1 MEYDLAVIGAGPGG
15 YTAAIR
21 AEQLGMKVV
30 VIDEREQPGGTCLNV
45 GCIPSKALLESSQT
59 YYGLKTEGK
68 KIGVDGS
75 AVTFQFPQ
83 MMVHKNQVVKEL
95 TDGVKGLLKAHKIDY
110 VVGKAVLKSPQT
122 IQVGKFE
129 IRAAKILLATGSEP
143 IALPFLPFDE
153 ERVLSSTGALALR
166 EVPKRLL
173 VIGAGVIGLELA
185 SVYAR
190 LGSKV
195 DLVEMLDHIGGTL
208 DQTIHTHYLKALKA
222 QGLNF
227 HLSTQVKSAQVGK
240 TIALELQ
247 GAETGRLEGDA
258 VLVSVGRR
266 PFMKGL
272 GVDELGIQKT
282 ARGFIQVDSRY
293 CTSIPSIFAIGDLTE
308 GPMLAHRA
316 SEEGVA
322 CVEGF
327 KEPTKPVDEMLIPGI
342 IYTHPEVATCGFT
355 EEEAI
360 AAGRKVIVGTCSLK
374 SNGRAKAAGDTE
386 GMAKIVGD
394 EATGKLLGMHL
405 MMPHASELISCG
417 VMALKARATVKEL
430 GEMPFGHPT
439 ISETIK
445 EACLKALKR
454 PINIL

>member
-1 MEYDLAVIGAGPGG
+1 MECDLAVIGAGPGG

-21 AEQLGMKVV
+21 AEQLGLKVI
-30 VIDEREQPGGTCLNV
+30 VIDSREQPGGTCLNV
-45 GCIPSKALLESSQT
+45 GCIPSKALLESSQI
-59 YYGLKTEGK
+59 YFGVKYEAQ

-75 AVTFQFPQ
+75 AVTYQFPQ
-83 MMVHKNQVVKEL
+83 MMAHKNQVVKEL
-95 TDGVKGLLKAHKIDY
+95 TDGIKGLLKAHHIDY
-110 VVGKAVLKSPQT
+110 VVGNASLKDPNT
-122 IQVGKFE
+122 ILVDKTE
-129 IRAAKILLATGSEP
+129 IHAKKILLATGSEP
-143 IALPFLPFDE
+143 IGLPFLPFDE
-153 ERVLSSTGALALR
+153 KMVLSSTGALALKD
-166 EVPKRLL
+166 VPKRLL

-208 DQTIHTHYLKALKA
+208 DHTIHTHFLKALKA

-227 HLSTQVKSAQVGK
+227 HLSTKVKSAKVAK
-240 TIALELQ
+240 TIVLELE
-247 GAETGRLEGDA
+247 GAETGSLEGDA
-258 VLVSVGRR
+258 VLVAVGRK
-266 PFMKGL
+266 PFMQGL
-272 GVDELGIQKT
+272 GIEALGIQKT
-282 ARGFIQVDSRY
+282 ARGFIQVDQSY
-293 CTSIPSIFAIGDLTE
+293 QTSVPSIYAVGDLIE

-316 SEEGVA
+316 SEEGVV

-327 KEPTKPVDEMLIPGI
+327 KEPMAPVDEMLIPGI
-342 IYTHPEVATCGFT
+342 IYTHPEVAMCGFT
-355 EEEAI
+355 EEEAV
-360 AAGRKVIVGTCSLK
+360 AAGRKVLVGTCSLK

-386 GMAKIVGD
+386 GIAKIVGD